1 MDKSENITAPQLVL
15 ASASPRRHTLLKT
28 AGIPHIVR
36 PTHVAE
42 VHYDDRPETTAL
54 ENTRRKLTEAIER
67 NPGYAVIAADTV
79 LEFEGRCLGKP
90 PDLNA
95 ACNMLQALSGNTHKV
110 ITATGLFRPNE
121 PPLINATVTVVK
133 FRPLT
138 DETIGDYF
146 RVVNPLDKAGGYDIG
161 DHGELL
167 LDSYDGSWTNIIG
180 LPMEIINA
188 WWHTC

>member
-1 MDKSENITAPQLVL
+1 MDKSDNITAPQLVL

-42 VHYDDRPETTAL
+42 VHYDDRPETTAQ

-90 PDLNA
+90 PDLKA
-95 ACNMLQALSGNTHKV
+95 ARNMLKALSGNSHKV
-110 ITATGLFRPNE
+110 ITATGLFCPND
-121 PPLINATVTVVK
+121 PPLINTSVTVVK